1 MLKIGSIFLK
11 NWLLMAPMAGYT
23 TLPFRLMAKKMGAGC
38 VTTEMVSS
46 KGLILGHPR
55 TLGYLKSHPDEKP
68 LCVQI
73 FGAEPRVMAAA
84 AQMAVQG
91 GADIVDINMGCS
103 VKKVVKTGAG
113 AALLRDLK
121 RADQMISSVRRACPV
136 PLTVKIRAGWSP
148 GDTVALELAH
158 VIEGCGADAVT
169 VHPRYA
175 TQGFSSPAD
184 WQWIRRIKE
193 QVSIPVIGNGD
204 VTEPALALRMK
215 QETGCDGVMI
225 GRAAIRNPWIFRQI
239 ESIGQ
244 GLPPLQPSP
253 SERKGFILEHFALLC
268 ESMEES
274 KAARAIRG
282 LLLAYS
288 KGLPRSSLFR
298 ENISKIQDAQALLTA
313 VDDYFVEQEQA
324 ED

>member
-1 MLKIGSIFLK
+1 MLKIGTILLK

-38 VTTEMVSS
+38 VTSEMVSS
-46 KGLILGHPR
+46 KGLVLRHPR
-55 TLGYLKSHPDEKP
+55 TLSYLKSHPDEKP

-73 FGAEPRVMAAA
+73 FGSQPEVMATA

-91 GADIVDINMGCS
+91 GADMVDINMGCP

-121 RADQMISSVRRACPV
+121 KADQMISSVRRACSA

-148 GDTVALELAH
+148 GDTVALELAR
-158 VIEGCGADAVT
+158 VIESCGADAVT

-193 QVSIPVIGNGD
+193 QIRIPVIGNGD
-204 VTEPALALRMK
+204 VTEPSLAFRMK
-215 QETGCDGVMI
+215 RETGCDGVMI

-239 ESIGQ
+239 ERSEQ
-244 GLPPLQPSP
+244 GLPEVQPDP
-253 SERKGFILEHFALLC
+253 SARKACILEHFTMLC
-268 ESMEES
+268 ETMDES
-274 KAARAIRG
+274 KAAQAIKG
-282 LLLAYS
+282 FVLAFS
-288 KGLPRSSLFR
+288 KGLPGSSLFR
-298 ENISKIQDAQALLTA
+298 ERICKMKDARSLVTA
-313 VDDYFVEQEQA
+313 VDNFFIEQEQA